1 VLTVLQS
8 ALAQQLCL
16 EPLDHLLA
24 MIDFVV
30 LHIKPILNRLKIVIS
45 LYIVCLLLLDHH
57 IASKFSLGLGHA
69 VGATDRTRAV
79 W

>member
-1 VLTVLQS
+1 
-8 ALAQQLCL
+8 
-16 EPLDHLLA
+16 